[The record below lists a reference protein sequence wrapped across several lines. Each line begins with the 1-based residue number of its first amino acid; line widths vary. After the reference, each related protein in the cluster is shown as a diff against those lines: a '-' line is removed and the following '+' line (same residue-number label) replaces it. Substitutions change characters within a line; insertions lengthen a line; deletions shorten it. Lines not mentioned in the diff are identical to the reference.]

1 MRYRIE
7 QLANASQISVDT
19 IRYYQNLKLLAPPVR
34 DGRVGWYKESHL
46 RRLQEVQ
53 ELSQHGFTLEQIREL
68 DNYDPLLRV
77 LASKSNSD
85 KTYTAAQLAHH
96 CGLDQDL
103 VDAAIEVGLIQ
114 PLASSRTRTADK
126 TGAASKTARFGGDA
140 AEMLTA
146 TAALIEA
153 GVDAGGLFELALEH
167 ARHTQSS
174 VEKAVQLFVDAAHEN
189 ELSKTEIAG
198 QLEQLL
204 PLVVKLV
211 ARHFSQTLLEYSSKL
226 VYDGSNS

>member
-85 KTYTAAQLAHH
+85 KTYTAAQLARY
-96 CGLDQDL
+96 CGLDQDRL
-103 VDAAIEVGLIQ
+103 ILLRLLRLPAILQPPANRDFAVFGLNQAAI
-114 PLASSRTRTADK
+114 
-126 TGAASKTARFGGDA
+126 
-140 AEMLTA
+140 
-146 TAALIEA
+146 
-153 GVDAGGLFELALEH
+153 
-167 ARHTQSS
+167 
-174 VEKAVQLFVDAAHEN
+174 
-189 ELSKTEIAG
+189 
-198 QLEQLL
+198 
-204 PLVVKLV
+204 
-211 ARHFSQTLLEYSSKL
+211 
-226 VYDGSNS
+226 